1 MADEEEKTESE
12 EKPKSSKKKLIIFI
26 VLAIV
31 LIGVSVGGT
40 LMAIK
45 FLSPETEP
53 EVVQELDE
61 DGNPIEEVVEEEV
74 VEEEIKGP
82 AIYFPLRPALIVNY
96 DVRGRQRFLKAEIS
110 IMTRDEEVITAAEIH
125 MPMIRNNLILLFS
138 GQTYDEL
145 QTDEGRELLKQD
157 SLTELQKIME
167 QEIGKPGVEK
177 LLFTN
182 FVMQ

>member
-1 MADEEEKTESE
+1 MAEEEEKKEPE
-12 EKPKSSKKKLIIFI
+12 EKPKGSKKKLIIFI

-45 FLSPETEP
+45 FLSPEP

-74 VEEEIKGP
+74 IKGP

-157 SLTELQKIME
+157 SLTELQNIME
-167 QEIGKPGVEK
+167 QEIGKPGIEK
-177 LLFTN
+177 ILFTN

>member
-1 MADEEEKTESE
+1 MADEEEKVESE
-12 EKPKSSKKKLIIFI
+12 EKPKGSKKKLIIFI

-45 FLSPETEP
+45 FLSPEP
-53 EVVQELDE
+53 EVVQELDK
-61 DGNPIEEVVEEEV
+61 DGNPIEEV

-157 SLTELQKIME
+157 SLTELQNIME

>member
-1 MADEEEKTESE
+1 MADEEEKTESD

-31 LIGVSVGGT
+31 LISASIGGT
-40 LMAIK
+40 LMAVK
-45 FLSPETEP
+45 MLSPQP
-53 EVVQELDE
+53 EVAQELDA
-61 DGNPIEEVVEEEV
+61 DGNPIEEVIEEEV
-74 VEEEIKGP
+74 VKGP

-110 IMTRDEEVITAAEIH
+110 IMTRDEEVITATEIH

-157 SLTELQKIME
+157 SLTELQNIMQ
-167 QEIGKPGVEK
+167 QEIGKPGIEK